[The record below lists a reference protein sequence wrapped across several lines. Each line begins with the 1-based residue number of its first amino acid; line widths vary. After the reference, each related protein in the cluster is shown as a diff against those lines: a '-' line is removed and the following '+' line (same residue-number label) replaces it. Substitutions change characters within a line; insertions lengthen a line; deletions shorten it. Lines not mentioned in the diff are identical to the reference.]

1 MSNETTKIDP
11 NCSITK
17 RHIREAKAVGLT
29 LLGSGKDRKYR
40 TYHINKCEHIQQFQV
55 GHVKE
60 NNFRCSRCLDMKL
73 SKEAKAQNLSLL
85 TTPPGSKL
93 KSQRLYRFN
102 ECEHE
107 QVISP
112 ANVRKGKDFKCNECF
127 EIKLNK
133 EAKDAGLRLIAKGK
147 NTQYRRYRFLKCA
160 HEREITTGAVR
171 KGKDFKCNECFE
183 IKLNKE
189 AKDAGL
195 RLIGKA
201 NNKNANYRQYEIL
214 KCLHRQDITTSNA
227 RTGGYYCS
235 QCQVIKHAKEAS
247 AGGLTLVEEGKD
259 SNYRVFSFNEC
270 GHIQEIH
277 LSAVRD
283 GNFVCNTCEETS
295 RDLPSEVYM
304 LKIVVGSFSYLKL
317 GYTNN
322 LIYRI
327 KRYKLPESASLSRVK
342 ILKFKKGRDAHQFES
357 FLHIKYKANVID
369 QVAMQRFH
377 PGSGSTECYPLDMLD
392 TLMDELELKETQLK
406 SSSDHRIVQ

>member
-112 ANVRKGKDFKCNECF
+112 ANVRKGK
-127 EIKLNK
+127 
-133 EAKDAGLRLIAKGK
+133 G
-147 NTQYRRYRFLKCA
+147 
-160 HEREITTGAVR
+160 
-171 KGKDFKCNECFE
+171 FKCNECFE